1 MSHQYDMT
9 QLFAIPMENTKLSLE
24 VYDKIYLFEIFGIP
38 INVTIVSTWIVMSV
52 LVLMSWLATRRLKP
66 SVKVS
71 KFQTLIEMVVSWL
84 NSEVKEASGDNP
96 KKYMGM
102 GLALFMF
109 VLLSNLLTIIP
120 WFRPPTASL
129 TTSIAMAIIVFLA
142 IPYFAIRNAGLKGY
156 LKKFIDPSPY
166 MLPMNIFS
174 EFASSFAMGLRL
186 FGNMLSGVMFG
197 SVLTSFLPFLV
208 PLSMQVL
215 GLLSGSIQAYIF
227 ALLAVVYTSGVV
239 PEPEVLDK
247 TLTIRKEK

>member
-1 MSHQYDMT
+1 MMHQYDMT
-9 QLFAIPMENTKLSLE
+9 QLFAIPKQNSTLSLE
-24 VYDKIYLFEIFGIP
+24 VYDKMYLFELFGIP
-38 INVTIVSTWIVMSV
+38 INVTIVSTWIVMAV
-52 LVLMSWLATRRLKP
+52 LLLMSWLATRRLKS

-84 NSEVKEASGDNP
+84 NIEVKEASGDNP

-109 VLLSNLLTIIP
+109 VLMSNLLTIVP

-129 TTSIAMAIIVFLA
+129 TTSIAMALVVFFA
-142 IPYFAIRNAGLKGY
+142 IPYFAIRNAGIKGY

-239 PEPEVLDK
+239 PQSEVLDE
-247 TLTIRKEK
+247 TLIKGKEK

>member
-1 MSHQYDMT
+1 MKHHYDIT
-9 QLFAIPMENTKLSLE
+9 QLFSVPMENSSLSLE

-38 INVTIVSTWIVMSV
+38 INVTIASTWIVMFI
-52 LVLMSWLATRRLKP
+52 LVLISWLATRRLKP
-66 SVKVS
+66 SVKVT
-71 KFQTLIEMVVSWL
+71 KFQTLIEMIVSWL
-84 NSEVKEASGDNP
+84 NGEIKEASGDNP
-96 KKYMGM
+96 VKYMGM

-142 IPYFAIRNAGLKGY
+142 IPYFAIRNAGIKGY

-227 ALLAVVYTSGVV
+227 ALLAVVYTSGVTPQ
-239 PEPEVLDK
+239 PENLTE
-247 TLTIRKEK
+247 TLTLGKEK

>member
-1 MSHQYDMT
+1 MKHHYDIT
-9 QLFAIPMENTKLSLE
+9 QLFSIPMENSSLSLE

-38 INVTIVSTWIVMSV
+38 INVTIASTWIVMFI
-52 LVLMSWLATRRLKP
+52 LVLISWLATRRLKP
-66 SVKVS
+66 SVKVT

-84 NSEVKEASGDNP
+84 NGEVKEASGDNP
-96 KKYMGM
+96 VKYMGM

-109 VLLSNLLTIIP
+109 VLMSNLLTIIP

-142 IPYFAIRNAGLKGY
+142 IPYFAIRNAGIKGY

-227 ALLAVVYTSGVV
+227 ALLAVVYTSGVTPQ
-239 PEPEVLDK
+239 PENLTE
-247 TLTIRKEK
+247 TLTLGKEK

>member
-1 MSHQYDMT
+1 VTYHYDMT
-9 QLFAIPMENTKLSLE
+9 QAIGLPVKNAALSLE
-24 VYDKIYLFEIFGIP
+24 VYDKMYLFELFGIP
-38 INVTIVSTWIVMSV
+38 INVTIFSTWIVMGV
-52 LVLMSWLATRRLKP
+52 LVLMSWIATHNLKP
-66 SVKVS
+66 SLKVS
-71 KFQTLIEMVVSWL
+71 KFQTLIEMVISWL
-84 NSEVKEASGDNP
+84 NGEVKEASGDNP
-96 KKYMGM
+96 VKYMGM

-109 VLLSNLLTIIP
+109 VLLGNLLTIIP

-227 ALLAVVYTSGVV
+227 ALLAVVYTSAVA
-239 PEPEVLDK
+239 PQ
-247 TLTIRKEK
+247 TTISSETSIKKKGK